1 MKYKIKKA
9 KKDDPI
15 YKKGFTISSIKDY
28 FQSKKD
34 RGLKPLFFEKIGD
47 KNSSRDEIY
56 ENLIKVLKK
65 NGFKRAVILEWNANT
80 FSVEGLLNGAISI
93 CKVPVSVNDK
103 SSLKYFYL
111 NYFVFQ

>member
-47 KNSSRDEIY
+47 NKTTKE
-56 ENLIKVLKK
+56 EMLKNLIASLEK
-65 NGFKRAVILEWNANT
+65 NGWK
-80 FSVEGLLNGAISI
+80 
-93 CKVPVSVNDK
+93 CKDK
-103 SSLKYFYL
+103 ED
-111 NYFVFQ
+111 